1 MHGLPNRL
9 TLLLLVWMAAAR
21 AMATGA
27 DQVIVFD
34 VSNSMWGQV
43 EGRAKIDIARQ
54 VIGGLVAEWPKSR
67 RIGLVAYGHRRAGDC
82 TDIEPLI
89 PVGPIDKARFTAIVN
104 RLQPRGKTP
113 LAEAVRQAAEILGY
127 KDRPATVILVS
138 DGLESC
144 NADPCALAESLEI
157 GGVDFTAHVIGFDI
171 SSVQDQR
178 QLGCLAEATG
188 GRFLTAANAQEL
200 EDALKAASG
209 LRQPTPA
216 SLNVSEAQLKVPK
229 QVRIGAAFPV
239 QWDGPDQSGDYL
251 SIARPGDVIGRYYKH
266 ARTTDGNPATLR
278 APDYPGIYQ
287 VRYVHG
293 PTHRI
298 TGSAQLLVVDV
309 AAELGAPAEAG
320 VGRSVRVD
328 WIGPEGK
335 HDYITVV
342 RQGAGERKFGDYAY
356 TRNGSP
362 SQLQLPDNPGAYEI
376 RYVTGQARRVLA
388 SQSILVR
395 EEAASL
401 SAADSVLIGS
411 VVQVEWTGPGGK
423 QDYINVVSLDAK
435 EGSIG
440 NYVYTRNGSPTKLRM
455 PEQPGDY
462 EIRYVTGQERRILA
476 RLHIRVQPVETR
488 LAAVAAASIGARVEV
503 DWTGPGNRKD
513 FITVVP
519 LGTPERKLG
528 HYVYARDGSQVKL
541 LMPDHPGDYEIR
553 YLTGKER
560 QVLARRPIRID
571 EVEATLVAPIS
582 VAIGSRFKVVWSG
595 PDGRKDYIAINETG
609 SPDKQY
615 KGYAYTRHGSPLSMQ
630 APNVSGDYEL
640 RYVTGQTR
648 RVLARR
654 SLVVSGT
661 AE

>member
-1 MHGLPNRL
+1 MSNRL
-9 TLLLLVWMAAAR
+9 TLLLLVWMAVAR
-21 AMATGA
+21 AMASGA
-27 DQVIVFD
+27 DQVIVLD

-54 VIGGLVAEWPKSR
+54 VIGDLVAEWPASR

-89 PVGPIDKARFTAIVN
+89 PVGPIDKAHFTAIVN
-104 RLQPRGKTP
+104 RLQPQGKTP

-178 QLGCLAEATG
+178 QLGCLAGATG

-200 EDALKAASG
+200 EDALEAASG
-209 LRQPTPA
+209 LRQPAPV
-216 SLNVSEAQLKVPK
+216 SLNVPEAQLKVPK

-239 QWDGPDQSGDYL
+239 QWAGPDQSGDYL
-251 SIARPGDVIGRYYKH
+251 SIARPGDLIGRYYKH

-298 TGSAQLLVVDV
+298 TGRAQLPVVDV

-328 WIGPEGK
+328 W
-335 HDYITVV
+335 
-342 RQGAGERKFGDYAY
+342 
-356 TRNGSP
+356 
-362 SQLQLPDNPGAYEI
+362 
-376 RYVTGQARRVLA
+376 
-388 SQSILVR
+388 
-395 EEAASL
+395 
-401 SAADSVLIGS
+401 
-411 VVQVEWTGPGGK
+411 
-423 QDYINVVSLDAK
+423 
-435 EGSIG
+435 
-440 NYVYTRNGSPTKLRM
+440 
-455 PEQPGDY
+455 
-462 EIRYVTGQERRILA
+462 
-476 RLHIRVQPVETR
+476 
-488 LAAVAAASIGARVEV
+488 
-503 DWTGPGNRKD
+503 TGPGNRKD

-519 LGTPERKLG
+519 LGAPERKLG

-560 QVLARRPIRID
+560 QVLARRPIRVD
-571 EVEATLVAPIS
+571 EVKATLVAPIS
-582 VAIGSRFKVVWSG
+582 VAIGSRFEVVWSG

-615 KGYAYTRHGSPLSMQ
+615 KGYAYTRHGSPLRMH